1 MKVCKIVWGLLY
13 DKFGYRKCVMFIGS
27 CVAAGMLALP
37 LLEFLGEVDT
47 FSYDFNHHQHSYIPE
62 VDSLEVTI
70 LWTVIMITLYS
81 LMPGTLTVNY
91 R

>member
-1 MKVCKIVWGLLY
+1 
-13 DKFGYRKCVMFIGS
+13 MFIGS

-37 LLEFLGEVDT
+37 LLEFLGEKTQILIILIIYHRKST
-47 FSYDFNHHQHSYIPE
+47 FAE

-70 LWTVIMITLYS
+70 LWTIIMITLYS

-91 R
+91 RYFKVQKGKLFRHSMKTILC